1 MRILF
6 VLTLFLTS
14 CAQMSRAPSSAL
26 LTGLV
31 VNGSP
36 TFNPALVM
44 VAKAKSTLD
53 IEIYEMEDLAFL
65 EAIRAAVTRGVVVR
79 IVKDPYPVPKGDQC
93 TWFPG
98 LREADPTWAA
108 DPKAGDQ
115 TNEHAMAS
123 CRAAALPMIAEI
135 RAAKGM
141 VVPFY
146 KPHLCGQ
153 DEKPDA
159 DGSYCYEHGKIII
172 ADGTS
177 ALVSTGNFNADN
189 FCDLPGNPRVCNRD
203 FSYVTHDL
211 SQISLLSTIFSGD
224 LAEARYSLHALV
236 NPLTSAAPTVTASPY
251 SLAPLVA
258 FLKSNAN
265 GPGHVVQIENQYLKE
280 KNLNA
285 AIQEIA
291 RAGAHVEVMVASLC
305 SFGKPLDT
313 AKDAEQTLYQGF
325 RDAGVEFK
333 YFPAGIKVHENKGY
347 LHAKAIVIDGKKAWV
362 GSVNGSNS
370 ALSTNREFGLFFED
384 EASVKLMARTLADDF
399 RDASAESFDESWSCA
414 KD

>member
-1 MRILF
+1 MKILF
-6 VLTLFLTS
+6 AFLLLTG
-14 CAQMSRAPSSAL
+14 CAQLARNPSSAL
-26 LTGLV
+26 RAGLV

-36 TFNPALVM
+36 KFNPAMVLV
-44 VAKAKSTLD
+44 AQAKSTLD

-65 EAIRAAVTRGVVVR
+65 EAIRAAVARGVHVR
-79 IVKDPYPVPKGDQC
+79 IVKDPYPVPKDDQC

-98 LREADPTWAA
+98 LREADSTWAV

-115 TNEHAMAS
+115 TNVHAMAS
-123 CRAAALPMIAEI
+123 CRDSALPMIAEV
-135 RAAKGM
+135 RAAGGS

-153 DEKPDA
+153 DEKPDL
-159 DGSYCYEHGKIII
+159 DGSYCYEHGKMII
-172 ADGTS
+172 ADATA

-189 FCDLPGNPRVCNRD
+189 FCDLPGQPRVCNRD

-224 LAEARYSLHALV
+224 LAQTRYSLHALV

-258 FLKSNAN
+258 FLKANAT
-265 GPGHVVQIENQYLKE
+265 GAGHVVQIENQYLKE
-280 KNLNA
+280 KNLNS
-285 AIQEIA
+285 AIQEVA
-291 RAGAHVEVMVASLC
+291 RSGAHVEVMVASLC

-313 AKDAEQTLYQGF
+313 AKDSETALYQGF
-325 RDAGVEFK
+325 RDAGVAIK
-333 YFPAGIKVHENKGY
+333 YFPAGLKVQGNKGY
-347 LHAKAIVIDGKKAWV
+347 LHAKAFVIDGKKAWV

-370 ALSTNREFGLFFED
+370 ALSTNREFGLFFDD
-384 EASVKLMARTLADDF
+384 EASVKLMAKTLNDDF
-399 RDASAESFDESWSCA
+399 NDPAAASFEESWSCA
-414 KD
+414 RD